1 MDILSLSV
9 NMSQTRLQEQAAGS
23 VQSMVL
29 DTAKEQGAAL
39 EKLMSSAQVMSDP
52 ALGNNIDILA

>member
-1 MDILSLSV
+1 MDIQSLSV
-9 NMSQTRLQEQAAGS
+9 NMSQMQLQEQAAAS
-23 VQSMVL
+23 VQSMAM

-52 ALGNNIDILA
+52 ALGNNLNLLA

>member
-1 MDILSLSV
+1 MDIQSLSV
-9 NMSQTRLQEQAAGS
+9 NMSQTRLQEQAASS
-23 VQSMVL
+23 VQVMAM

-52 ALGNNIDILA
+52 ALGNNIDITA

>member
-1 MDILSLSV
+1 MDIQSLSV
-9 NMSQTRLQEQAAGS
+9 NMSQTRLREQAASS

-39 EKLMSSAQVMSDP
+39 DKLMSSAQVMSDP
-52 ALGNNIDILA
+52 ALGKNINIFA